1 MDVELSQSKF
11 RLIKVAHIVDD
22 YTLIINK
29 GSENG
34 INLGQRFLV
43 FIIGEEIVDPE
54 SKESLG
60 NLEIVKGTGKITHL
74 QPKMAT
80 LSSDMQSPPGR
91 SIRKISNQNSRS
103 FDIITMLS
111 GDTEVEEQLPP
122 KPIAFKSPKV
132 GDLVK
137 KI

>member
-1 MDVELSQSKF
+1 MDVELSQTKF
-11 RLIKVAHIVDD
+11 KLIKVAHIIDD

-34 INLGQRFLV
+34 INIGQRFLV
-43 FIIGEEIVDPE
+43 FIIGEEIIDPE

-60 NLEIVKGTGKITHL
+60 YLEIVKGTGKITHL

-91 SIRKISNQNSRS
+91 SIRKSNNQNSRP
-103 FDIITMLS
+103 FDITKMLG
-111 GDTEVEEQLPP
+111 GDMEVEEQLPP
-122 KPIAFKSPKV
+122 KPIAFKSPQV

-137 KI
+137 KV